1 MRYQLQSMNLIWNY
15 VSDTKKYLTDFF
27 ELWLK
32 VDPYPFELK
41 EELQKTN
48 GEIKHDTSSPA
59 CQLETKKRWK
69 ESYPQLQTSI
79 AGV

>member
-1 MRYQLQSMNLIWNY
+1 MNLIWNY

-41 EELQKTN
+41 EEPQKTKQM
-48 GEIKHDTSSPA
+48 E
-59 CQLETKKRWK
+59 R
-69 ESYPQLQTSI
+69 
-79 AGV
+79 